1 MRLNFSDKRRKF
13 VCPFDGKEEK
23 KRGKGDLVKVVEEE
37 AFNFLEQVM
46 FIFLIKWSQAKGLIT
61 LYYWGFHT
69 FKKKKKAH
77 FYGIQFHF
85 YGVPR
90 NDFNF
95 IFHH

>member
-13 VCPFDGKEEK
+13 VHSSLLAPLTVKQKK

-37 AFNFLEQVM
+37 AFNFLEQEM

-69 FKKKKKAH
+69 FKRKKKAH
-77 FYGIQFHF
+77 FMA
-85 YGVPR
+85 
-90 NDFNF
+90 FNF
-95 IFHH
+95 ISMEFQV